1 VQRWRLPNYQP
12 PHTGE
17 RSGIG
22 HPGCYANV
30 STDCDGKQS
39 SEHWLSKA
47 ILTAHSEEK
56 LVVIGE
62 LPFQQP
68 GDVDKYTPKSLG
80 ANILCERH
88 NSGLSR
94 LDTAA
99 LALVTTLDCFY
110 LDQAGPTGDYTNEFD
125 LFSGPEV
132 ERWLLKMVWGASE
145 AYAAKPKIRGDIRR
159 RQLADYLFRDTVL
172 PLGWGLYVSGSR
184 SGRRVDPEHA
194 MNVRLEGSYG
204 ELRSGCL
211 DVGGVRL
218 TFALGARTSSSVTE
232 AIYRPSAIFLTRQ
245 GTDRHKVAAFSWD
258 GVTPAP
264 QAITIAYVPSGP

>member
-1 VQRWRLPNYQP
+1 VGSLSPPHFGAALRPVPFRGRAHGLGPDHDEPCPCGSGQPCRRCHWDRTAQRWRLPNYQP

-56 LVVIGE
+56 LVAIGE

-99 LALVTTLDCFY
+99 LALITALDSFY
-110 LDQAGPTGDYTNEFD
+110 LDQAGPSGDYTNEFD

-132 ERWLLKMVWGASE
+132 ERWLLKMVWGASTRQNPRFE
-145 AYAAKPKIRGDIRR
+145 ARFAA
-159 RQLADYLFRDTVL
+159 ASL
-172 PLGWGLYVSGSR
+172 PI
-184 SGRRVDPEHA
+184 
-194 MNVRLEGSYG
+194 
-204 ELRSGCL
+204 
-211 DVGGVRL
+211 
-218 TFALGARTSSSVTE
+218 TSSE
-232 AIYRPSAIFLTRQ
+232 IPSCRSAGDYTSLEVGAAGGWIPSTR
-245 GTDRHKVAAFSWD
+245 
-258 GVTPAP
+258 
-264 QAITIAYVPSGP
+264 